1 MQDKIFEVLDYLDS
15 SNLKKQLDIVKNK
28 INKNTNSKKL
38 INNFNKEKDLYE
50 KYGYQSSF
58 IEAKV
63 KLMKDPLIKEYI
75 NLQNKVNM
83 LSIYI
88 NKKLNDI
95 KNGHY

>member
-38 INNFNKEKDLYE
+38 INDFNKEKALYE
-50 KYGYQSSF
+50 KYGYSNSF
-58 IEAKV
+58 IKAKV
-63 KLMKDPLIKEYI
+63 KLMKDSLIKEYI

-88 NKKLNDI
+88 NKKINDI
-95 KNGHY
+95 TK

>member
-38 INNFNKEKDLYE
+38 INDFNKEKSLYE
-50 KYGYQSSF
+50 KYGYSNSF

-88 NKKLNDI
+88 NKKINDI
-95 KNGHY
+95 TK

>member
-1 MQDKIFEVLDYLDS
+1 MQDKIFEVIDYLDS
-15 SNLKKQLDIVKNK
+15 SNLKKQLNIVKNK

-38 INNFNKEKDLYE
+38 INDFNKEKELYE
-50 KYGYQSSF
+50 KYGTFSSF

-75 NLQNKVNM
+75 SLQNKVNM

-88 NKKLNDI
+88 NKKINDI
-95 KNGHY
+95 TK

>member
-1 MQDKIFEVLDYLDS
+1 MQDKIFEVIDYLDS

-38 INNFNKEKDLYE
+38 IDNFNKEKELYE
-50 KYGYQSSF
+50 KYGTFSSL

-75 NLQNKVNM
+75 SLQNKVNM

-88 NKKLNDI
+88 NKKINDI
-95 KNGHY
+95 TK

>member
-38 INNFNKEKDLYE
+38 INDFNKEKALYE
-50 KYGYQSSF
+50 KYGYFNSF

-88 NKKLNDI
+88 NKKINDI
-95 KNGHY
+95 TK

>member
-1 MQDKIFEVLDYLDS
+1 MQDKIFEVIDYLDS
-15 SNLKKQLDIVKNK
+15 SSLKRQLEIVKDK
-28 INKNTNSKKL
+28 IKRNGNSKKL
-38 INNFNKEKDLYE
+38 IDNFNKEKELYE
-50 KYGYQSSF
+50 KYGTFSSF

-75 NLQNKVNM
+75 SLQNKVNM

-88 NKKLNDI
+88 NKQINDI